1 MDRITLASL
10 SSRRDWAADASA
22 RAAAHFTDGP
32 GQSWGG
38 GRSSSARVAQLALV
52 HVGRVLGVVCWLG
65 GRGIGGDFFW
75 RWQRPTGVGALA
87 CRSGR
92 DPTINMRWKGGG
104 ERQ

>member
-38 GRSSSARVAQLALV
+38 GGEAAALASLSSRSS
-52 HVGRVLGVVCWLG
+52 
-65 GRGIGGDFFW
+65 
-75 RWQRPTGVGALA
+75 T
-87 CRSGR
+87 
-92 DPTINMRWKGGG
+92 
-104 ERQ
+104 